1 MFIFKI
7 LWSKQSVKLWS
18 WSGNDLKNKWR
29 ILSKGEQTASIENL
43 HIDFGNFA
51 PNSIQKFLIY
61 IGQHSFLKRGL
72 FRYRYSKII
81 FSLKKGP
88 LDVYFKKCAFR
99 IFGENNLIEYGI
111 LLDPKY
117 NSLDLKFLLE
127 GSNLDSNFVDLGS
140 NIGLYSQPLAL
151 ASPNGIVLSI
161 DANPLMKS
169 RLLFNYKATAI
180 TNIRFVLS
188 AVSNKIGTGSLKIRK
203 NDNAIVAL
211 DENIK
216 SDVKINTLEN
226 IISDNNIKNIYGLKI
241 DIEGHEDKA
250 LVPFLLNAN
259 ESLLPKKIVIEKFS
273 KNTDYPECTL
283 AFKKLNYK
291 LVSRS
296 KNNSFYEKK

>member
-1 MFIFKI
+1 
-7 LWSKQSVKLWS
+7 
-18 WSGNDLKNKWR
+18 LKNKWR

-296 KNNSFYEKK
+296 KNNSFYEKN

>member
-1 MFIFKI
+1 M
-7 LWSKQSVKLWS
+7 
-18 WSGNDLKNKWR
+18 KNKWR

-211 DENIK
+211 DETIQSNI
-216 SDVKINTLEN
+216 KINTLEN
-226 IISDNNIKNIYGLKI
+226 LLHENNIKNLYGLKI

-250 LVPFLLNAN
+250 LVPFLLNAK
-259 ESLLPKKIVIEKFS
+259 ESLLPKKIVIEKLS

-291 LVSRS
+291 LISRS
-296 KNNSFYEKK
+296 KNNSFYEKD